1 MIVLLLWS
9 FRFDLIIMKKIDDLE
24 KYVEYSRSL
33 QKIVNKLENEKYQ
46 LEMEKQY
53 LINVVNEKNSELN
66 LKNTV
71 IDTLIDENN
80 IFKKHSDNFGKKID
94 EIIGWWDE

>member
-1 MIVLLLWS
+1 
-9 FRFDLIIMKKIDDLE
+9 MKKIDDLE
-24 KYVEYSRSL
+24 KYIEYSVSL
-33 QKIVNKLENEKYQ
+33 QKMVDKLENENYH

-53 LINVVNEKNSELN
+53 LVNAVNEKNSELN
-66 LKNTV
+66 LKNII

-80 IFKKHSDNFGKKID
+80 IFKNYSDGFEQKID